1 MSDIRKELLRQMREL
16 RGRLDPRVLERARL
30 AVFGKVPFDRDN
42 ARDAVNRFLS
52 TRDDD
57 GVFRRRLESA
67 LRSEGVDAESALS
80 PPASDTPEPDPS
92 APPAKPRRTGR
103 IV

>member
-1 MSDIRKELLRQMREL
+1 MPDLRKDLLRQMREL
-16 RGRLDPRVLERARL
+16 RARLDPKVIERANL

-42 ARDAVNRFLS
+42 ARAAVTRFLD

-57 GVFRRRLESA
+57 GAFRDKLESA
-67 LRSEGVDAESALS
+67 LRQEGVDAEAALT
-80 PPASDTPEPDPS
+80 PPEPPK
-92 APPAKPRRTGR
+92 PTKPFPLKPRRIGR